1 MEVNKSAYIKILTSI
16 SIVAMLFHILILLK
30 IIPYEITWGG
40 KLKTD
45 EEMYAFETFSIL
57 VNLFFI
63 FVLLQRGVFIKP
75 FLEKKTVSIIL
86 WIFLAIFVL
95 NTIGNLFAKTNFEK
109 GFAILTLINAILLWA
124 ILRHNTR
131 VTNEQK
137 FKWQIKE

>member
-16 SIVAMLFHILILLK
+16 SIVVILFHILILLK

-45 EEMYAFETFSIL
+45 EEMYVFETFSIL

-63 FVLLQRGVFIKP
+63 FVLLQKGVFIKP

-95 NTIGNLFAKTNFEK
+95 NTIGNLFAKTTFEK
-109 GFAILTLINAILLWA
+109 GFTILTLVNSILLWK
-124 ILRHNTR
+124 INKT
-131 VTNEQK
+131 TNR
-137 FKWQIKE
+137 

>member
-1 MEVNKSAYIKILTSI
+1 MEINKSANIKIVTSI
-16 SIVAMLFHILILLK
+16 SIVAILFHILILLK

-45 EEMYAFETFSIL
+45 EEMYVFETFSIL

-63 FVLLQRGVFIKP
+63 FVLLQKGVFIKP

-95 NTIGNLFAKTNFEK
+95 NTIGNLFAKTTFEK
-109 GFAILTLINAILLWA
+109 GFTILTLVNSILLWK
-124 ILRHNTR
+124 INKTTTH
-131 VTNEQK
+131 
-137 FKWQIKE
+137 

>member
-16 SIVAMLFHILILLK
+16 SIVAILFHILILLK

-45 EEMYAFETFSIL
+45 EEMYVFETFSIL

-63 FVLLQRGVFIKP
+63 FVLLQKGVFIKS
-75 FLEKKTVSIIL
+75 FLGKKTVSIIL

-95 NTIGNLFAKTNFEK
+95 NTIGNLFAKTTFEK
-109 GFAILTLINAILLWA
+109 GFAILTLINAILLWV
-124 ILRHNTR
+124 ILSPNTQ
-131 VTNEQK
+131 VNNGK
-137 FKWQIKE
+137 

>member
-16 SIVAMLFHILILLK
+16 SIVVILFHILILLK
-30 IIPYEITWGG
+30 IIPYEIAWGG

-45 EEMYAFETFSIL
+45 EEMYVFETFSIL

-63 FVLLQRGVFIKP
+63 FVLLQKGVFIKP

-95 NTIGNLFAKTNFEK
+95 NTIGNLFAKTTFEK
-109 GFAILTLINAILLWA
+109 GFTILTLVNSILLWK
-124 ILRHNTR
+124 INKT
-131 VTNEQK
+131 TNR
-137 FKWQIKE
+137 

>member
-16 SIVAMLFHILILLK
+16 SIVATLFHILILIK

-45 EEMYAFETFSIL
+45 EEMYVFETFSIL

-63 FVLLQRGVFIKP
+63 FVLLQKGVFIKP
-75 FLEKKTVSIIL
+75 FLGKKTVSIIL

-95 NTIGNLFAKTNFEK
+95 NTIGNLFAKTTFEK
-109 GFAILTLINAILLWA
+109 GFTILTLVNSILLWK
-124 ILRHNTR
+124 INKT
-131 VTNEQK
+131 TNR
-137 FKWQIKE
+137 

>member
-16 SIVAMLFHILILLK
+16 SILAILFHILILLK

-45 EEMYAFETFSIL
+45 EEMYVFETFSIL

-63 FVLLQRGVFIKP
+63 FILLQKGLFIKP

-95 NTIGNLFAKTNFEK
+95 NTIGNLFAKTTFEK
-109 GFAILTLINAILLWA
+109 GFTILTLVNSILLWK
-124 ILRHNTR
+124 INKTTTR
-131 VTNEQK
+131 
-137 FKWQIKE
+137 

>member
-16 SIVAMLFHILILLK
+16 SIVAVLFHISILMK
-30 IIPYEITWGG
+30 IVPYEITWGG

-45 EEMYAFETFSIL
+45 EEMYVFETFSIL

-63 FVLLQRGVFIKP
+63 FVLLQKGVFIKS

-95 NTIGNLFAKTNFEK
+95 NTIGNLFAKTTFEK
-109 GFAILTLINAILLWA
+109 GFTILTLVNSILLWV
-124 ILRHNTR
+124 ILKN
-131 VTNEQK
+131 NKQ
-137 FKWQIKE
+137 

>member
-16 SIVAMLFHILILLK
+16 SIVVILFHILILLK

-40 KLKTD
+40 KLKTN
-45 EEMYAFETFSIL
+45 EEMYVFETFSIL

-63 FVLLQRGVFIKP
+63 FVLLQKGVFIKP

-95 NTIGNLFAKTNFEK
+95 NTIGNLFAKTTFEK
-109 GFAILTLINAILLWA
+109 GFTILTLVNSILLWK
-124 ILRHNTR
+124 INKT
-131 VTNEQK
+131 TNR
-137 FKWQIKE
+137 

>member
-1 MEVNKSAYIKILTSI
+1 MEVNKSVYIKILTSI
-16 SIVAMLFHILILLK
+16 SIVVILFHILILLK

-45 EEMYAFETFSIL
+45 EEMYVFETFSIL

-63 FVLLQRGVFIKP
+63 FVLLQKGVFIKP

-95 NTIGNLFAKTNFEK
+95 NTIGNLFAKTTFEK
-109 GFAILTLINAILLWA
+109 GFTILTLVNSILLWK
-124 ILRHNTR
+124 INKT
-131 VTNEQK
+131 TNR
-137 FKWQIKE
+137 